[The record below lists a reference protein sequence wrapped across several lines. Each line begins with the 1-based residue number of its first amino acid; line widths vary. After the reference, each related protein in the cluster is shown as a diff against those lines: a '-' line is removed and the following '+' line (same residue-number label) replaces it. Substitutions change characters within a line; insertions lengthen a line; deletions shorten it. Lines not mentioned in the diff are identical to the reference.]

1 MHIVLLAWIYVIGTM
16 ALTAD
21 TVRGGL
27 AFFLF
32 AGIGPVLVLLWLA
45 QRRARARLRRA
56 PSSMLEHEV
65 RGADDGDAQADQR

>member
-1 MHIVLLAWIYVIGTM
+1 MHIVLLAWVYVIGTM

-32 AGIGPVLVLLWLA
+32 AGIGPVLVVLWLA
-45 QRRARARLRRA
+45 ARRARARLRRA
-56 PSSMLEHEV
+56 PRSVLEHEV
-65 RGADDGDAQADQR
+65 RGTDDGDAQADQR